1 MSGCLPL
8 SMTGST
14 DTGPLQPQEDPASL
28 PPVTRSPLALD
39 HRPVSED
46 NSSLVRRGYHQRLQP
61 RRKMTSGLPSGQA
74 IQLTP
79 LWEHVV

>member
-28 PPVTRSPLALD
+28 PPAIRSPSALD

-46 NSSLVRRGYHQRLQP
+46 NSLARRGYHHRLQS